1 MFKVLAKTMTLPGK
15 SEEFKKNI
23 TELAPKTRA
32 YPGCVSYQVLQSKED
47 EDVFWM
53 VEEWDNEEAFAA
65 HFNEPFTKE
74 FEKTLEGVVTGD
86 VEPYVCDFA
95 VKL

>member
-15 SEEFKKNI
+15 SEKFKKNI

-32 YPGCVSYQVLQSKED
+32 YQGCVSYQVLQSKED
-47 EDVFWM
+47 
-53 VEEWDNEEAFAA
+53 FAA

-95 VKL
+95 VQTLGRDYYV

>member
-47 EDVFWM
+47 
-53 VEEWDNEEAFAA
+53 AFAA